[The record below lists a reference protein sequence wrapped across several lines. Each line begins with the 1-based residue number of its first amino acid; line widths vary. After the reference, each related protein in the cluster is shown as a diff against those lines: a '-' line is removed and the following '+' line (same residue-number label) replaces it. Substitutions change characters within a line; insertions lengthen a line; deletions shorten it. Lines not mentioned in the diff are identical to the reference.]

1 MSKIRLIKKKKDIIG
16 FIILRYVTNQKTNL
30 YWIECYN
37 CIRKYYPQ
45 NPILIID
52 DNSESEY
59 ITSKD
64 LYNTTIINS
73 EYPRRGELLPY
84 YYYLKNKLFDIAV
97 IIHDSVFIN
106 KYIDFNVN
114 TYKMIW
120 DFYHRNDQPEDEIRM
135 IKLFNDQELI
145 DFYNDKTLWRGCFGG
160 MSIIRHTYLESIN
173 SKYNMDCLLDV
184 ILNRYNRMSFE
195 RVIAVLL
202 QKNSNSKDIVLLG
215 DIGTYCKWGLTFEK
229 KNINNHL
236 PIIKVWTGR

>member
-1 MSKIRLIKKKKDIIG
+1 MPKFRLFKKDIIG
-16 FIILRYVTNQKTNL
+16 FIILRYVINEKTNL
-30 YWIECYN
+30 YWQYCYD
-37 CIRKYYPQ
+37 CIRKFYPK

-52 DNSESEY
+52 DNSDYKY

-64 LYNTTIINS
+64 LYNTTVIKS

-106 KYIDFNVN
+106 KNIDFRVVD
-114 TYKMIW
+114 YKIIW
-120 DFYHRNDQPEDEIRM
+120 DFSHNCDQPDDELKI
-135 IKLFNDQELI
+135 IKLFNDQKLI
-145 DFYNDKTLWRGCFGG
+145 NFYKNKNLWRGCFGG
-160 MSIIRHTYLESIN
+160 MSIIKHSYLSNIN
-173 SKYNMDCLLDV
+173 NKYNISLLLDV

-202 QKNSNSKDIVLLG
+202 QKNSNSKNIVLLG
-215 DIGTYCKWGLTFEK
+215 DITKYCKWGLDFENK
-229 KNINNHL
+229 EKNNNL